1 MPYFTT
7 LTLGD
12 QHEPKTLICAHHSYN
27 ENNGKTVV
35 NIFDYTVE
43 KQDRS
48 GEFKPLKWSKEAVK
62 TTLKA
67 HFWVFGI
74 NNDKTEK
81 L

>member
-7 LTLGD
+7 LTLGEP
-12 QHEPKTLICAHHSYN
+12 HEPKMLICAHHSYN

-48 GEFKPLKWSKEAVK
+48 GEFKPLRWSEDAVRI
-62 TTLKA
+62 TLKA

-74 NNDKTEK
+74 NNNKTEK
-81 L
+81 I